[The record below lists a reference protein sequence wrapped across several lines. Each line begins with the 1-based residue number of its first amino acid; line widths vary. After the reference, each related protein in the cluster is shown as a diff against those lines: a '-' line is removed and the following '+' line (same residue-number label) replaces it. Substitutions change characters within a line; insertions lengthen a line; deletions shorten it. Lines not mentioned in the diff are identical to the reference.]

1 MMFQDGQHDEFKKA
15 YEQWKRETLEPTLQ
29 KAPEQERN
37 AGFTTMSGVPINRL
51 YTPLDI
57 ANTDPVNDIGFPGQY
72 PYTRGIHATGYRGR
86 LWTMRMFAG
95 FGTAE
100 ETNARFKYLL
110 SQGQTGLSVAFDMP
124 TLYGRDTDHPFVE
137 GEFGKCGVAVSSLA
151 DMEILFDGIPLD
163 QITTS
168 MTINSP
174 AIVIWAMYIAAAEK
188 RGIPMEKLGGTLQND
203 ILKEYAAQ
211 NEYIYPI
218 APSMRQVVDTIEF
231 ATKHMPKW
239 NPVSVSG
246 YHIREAGATAAQELA
261 FTLGDGLAYVK
272 ASIERGL
279 DIDSFAPRI
288 SFFFN
293 AHNDFFEE
301 IAKYRAARRIWAR
314 QMREVF
320 GAKNPRSWWMRFHTQ
335 TAGVSLTA
343 QQPEVNIVRVA
354 IQALAAVLGGTQSLH
369 TDAMDEAL
377 ALPSEKAV
385 KIALRTQQ
393 VIAEESGVINT
404 IDPLGGSYFIE
415 ALTDEMERQC
425 LDYFQRI
432 EEQGG
437 MEAALEK
444 GWIQREIAEASYAF
458 QREVDDGQR
467 HIIGV
472 NKHVEQEPLEIP
484 ILEMDPEGEAKHLA
498 RLNRVRRERDNER
511 VQQTLVALRMAAEG
525 NENLMYPILD
535 AVRAYATV
543 GEICDV
549 MREVFGIYREVAVV

>member
-1 MMFQDGQHDEFKKA
+1 MFEDHKDHFEQDYQRW
-15 YEQWKRETLEPTLQ
+15 EQGVLFPTLQ
-29 KAPEQERN
+29 KSPENERN

-57 ANTDPVNDIGFPGQY
+57 ADTGSVDDIGFPGQY
-72 PYTRGIHATGYRGR
+72 PYTRGIHATGYRGK

-100 ETNARFKYLL
+100 ETNGRFRYLL
-110 SQGQTGLSVAFDMP
+110 QQGQTGLSVAFDMP

-174 AIVIWAMYIAAAEK
+174 AAVIWAMYIAAAEK
-188 RGIPMEKLGGTLQND
+188 RGIPMAKLGGTLQND

-218 APSMRQVVDTIEF
+218 APSMRLVTDTIEF

-272 ASIERGL
+272 AAIERGL
-279 DIDSFAPRI
+279 NIDEFAPRI

-320 GAKNPRSWWMRFHTQ
+320 GAQSPRSWWLRFHTQ

-343 QQPEVNIVRVA
+343 QQPEINIVRVA
-354 IQALAAVLGGTQSLH
+354 IQALAGVLGGTQSLH
-369 TDAMDEAL
+369 TDGMDEAL

-393 VIAEESGVINT
+393 VIAEESGVTNT
-404 IDPLGGSYFIE
+404 VDPLGGSYFVE

-425 LDYFQRI
+425 LDYFRRI
-432 EEQGG
+432 EQQGG

-467 HIIGV
+467 GIVGV
-472 NKHVEQEPLEIP
+472 NKHVERERLEIP
-484 ILEMDPEGEAKHLA
+484 ILAMDPDGETKHVA
-498 RLNRVRRERDNER
+498 RLNKVRQERDQAR
-511 VQQTLVALRMAAEG
+511 VQETLATLRQAAEG
-525 NENLMYPILD
+525 DTNLMYPILD

-549 MREVFGIYREVAVV
+549 MREVFGVYREVAVV

>member
-1 MMFQDGQHDEFKKA
+1 MMFEHGDTESFKSA
-15 YEQWKRETLEPTLQ
+15 YENWEQQSLFPTLE

-37 AGFTTMSGVPINRL
+37 AGFSTISGEPIKRL

-57 ANTDPVNDIGFPGQY
+57 ADSDPVNDIGFPGQF
-72 PYTRGIHATGYRGR
+72 PFTRGIHPTGYRGR

-124 TLYGRDTDHPFVE
+124 TLYGRDTDHPLVE
-137 GEFGKCGVAVSSLA
+137 GEFGKCGVAISSLA
-151 DMEILFDGIPLD
+151 DMEVLFDGIPVD
-163 QITTS
+163 KVTTS

-188 RGIPMEKLGGTLQND
+188 RGIAMEKLGGTLQND

-211 NEYIYPI
+211 HEYIYPI
-218 APSMRQVVDTIEF
+218 EPSMRMVVDTIEF
-231 ATKHMPKW
+231 AAKHMPKW

-272 ASIERGL
+272 AAIKRGL
-279 DIDSFAPRI
+279 NIDDFAPRI

-314 QMREVF
+314 QMRDVF
-320 GAKNPRSWWMRFHTQ
+320 GAKSARSWWMRFHTQ

-343 QQPEVNIVRVA
+343 QQPEMNIVRVA
-354 IQALAAVLGGTQSLH
+354 VQALAAVLGGTQSLH

-385 KIALRTQQ
+385 TIALRTQQ
-393 VIAEESGVINT
+393 IIAEESGVTNT
-404 IDPLGGSYFIE
+404 VDPLGGSYFVE
-415 ALTDEMERQC
+415 ALTNEMEQQC
-425 LDYFQRI
+425 LEYFQQI

-444 GWIQREIAEASYAF
+444 GWIQREISDASYRF
-458 QREVDDGQR
+458 QREVDDNQR
-467 HIIGV
+467 GIVGV
-472 NKHVEQEPLEIP
+472 NKYSAREQLEIP
-484 ILEMDPEGEAKHLA
+484 ILQMDPQGEQRHLD
-498 RLNRVRRERDNER
+498 RLNRVRRERDQER
-511 VQQTLVALRMAAEG
+511 VKETLEALRVAALG
-525 NENLMYPILD
+525 DQNLMYPVLD
-535 AVRAYATV
+535 CVRAYATM

-549 MREVFGIYREVAVV
+549 MREVFGVYREVSVV